1 MNSDKKINKA
11 ATIMSQHYSGEPCIP
26 LKDIILMMVSRIGEI
41 AEGLEQEQVDC
52 FISDIIRA
60 ERIFVVGAGRSG
72 FVAKSF
78 AMRLMHLGFT
88 SYVVGETVTPAFH
101 PNDSLI
107 AFSGSGKTKSVLEAC
122 ETTRQIGG
130 HICLVTGSPVSP
142 MKELA
147 NCVVL
152 LNTEENT
159 CHQVGPDHFDLRQLR
174 GEHRSISAPCTPLG
188 TLFETSAMLF
198 ADSVISALIEMKH
211 CSIEEIRDRYTN
223 MQ

>member
-1 MNSDKKINKA
+1 M
-11 ATIMSQHYSGEPCIP
+11 
-26 LKDIILMMVSRIGEI
+26 LMMVARIGEV
-41 AEGLEQEQVDC
+41 AQTLEQEQVDC
-52 FISDIIRA
+52 FISEITRA

-101 PNDSLI
+101 ESDSLI
-107 AFSGSGKTKSVLEAC
+107 AFSGSGTTKSVLEAC

-130 HICLVTGSPVSP
+130 HICLVTGTPASP
-142 MKELA
+142 MMDLA
-147 NCVVL
+147 DCVVL
-152 LNTEENT
+152 LNTEEQGS
-159 CHQVGPDHFDLRQLR
+159 HVGPDHFDLRQLR
-174 GEHRSISAPCTPLG
+174 GEHRSISAACTPLG
-188 TLFETSAMLF
+188 TLFETAAMIF

-211 CSIEEIRDRYTN
+211 CSIEEIMERYTN